1 MSLDAC
7 LPDDLRGPSTSIT
20 KIGGGLSG
28 ASVYRVEAAGRTY
41 VLKIA
46 NERESL
52 EAWRQSLEIQRR
64 AGDAGLAPRVIHHD
78 EARRAVVSELIVFGG
93 FGRGLFFAVWGVGG
107 VGQLGETIRRVHA
120 LPLSENAKWRDPR
133 ELIAPMHA
141 RLATFKVPSFVRT
154 TIDQVFAE
162 TPATRTRAL
171 VTSHNDLN
179 PSNLAF
185 DGERLVLLD
194 WDMAG
199 PNDPLYDLAAVAMFL
214 RMDDSTAS
222 ALIAAYDS
230 ALPAPLTDEFL
241 YARRFVA
248 ALCATI
254 FLHLALHAGHP
265 GGDMPVEKAPTL
277 QDVHGLMGIGALAPG
292 SAEGAWAFALALVR
306 TVTDRP

>member
-1 MSLDAC
+1 MRVDRFERQLDEYAAPMSLEAC
-7 LPDDLRGPSTSIT
+7 LPDQLRGPSTSIT

-28 ASVYRVEAAGRTY
+28 ASVYRVESAGRAH

-46 NERESL
+46 SERESL
-52 EAWRQSLEIQRR
+52 DAWRQSLEIQRR

-78 EARRAVVSELIVFGG
+78 EARRAVVSELIVNRG
-93 FGRGLFFAVWGVGG
+93 FTPRLFNPQTREGAIR
-107 VGQLGETIRRVHA
+107 QLGETIRRV
-120 LPLSENAKWRDPR
+120 
-133 ELIAPMHA
+133 HA

-154 TIDQVFAE
+154 AIEQVFAE
-162 TPATRTRAL
+162 TPPTRTRAL

-199 PNDPLYDLAAVAMFL
+199 PNDPFYDLAAVAMFL
-214 RMDDSTAS
+214 RMDDATAS

-230 ALPAPLTDEFL
+230 ATPAPLTNEFL

-265 GGDMPVEKAPTL
+265 GGEVPVEKAPTL

-292 SAEGAWAFALALVR
+292 SADGAWAFALALVR
-306 TVTDRP
+306 TITDRP